1 MDTITKTANENICHG
16 NVNLSILTNELYS
29 EKEKK
34 QGVRT
39 LANPLLFG
47 YGTDEKALV
56 SVYANLLL
64 VLGLCLKL
72 DLTVD
77 QSIDGMILTETNIV
91 AGPDGSATLSDDDVA
106 GDNGLTVCLLDTKS
120 LGLTVAAVL
129 GRTYTLFMSKEL

>member
-1 MDTITKTANENICHG
+1 MYTVNCYLFFLARSTNI
-16 NVNLSILTNELYS
+16 SA
-29 EKEKK
+29 KK
-34 QGVRT
+34 QRIRSWRI
-39 LANPLLFG
+39 LCFFG
-47 YGTDEKALV
+47 YGTDVKPLV

-91 AGPDGSATLSDDDVA
+91 TGPDGSATLTNDDVA
-106 GDNGLTVCLLDTKS
+106 CDNGLTVCLLDTKS